1 MRKILIVIILGLL
14 AVTVMAQEK
23 QVPFFPESKTYTI
36 TKKVAKKSGLFSE
49 YKQFEEAKLFV
60 LPDSSFILEILYNEG
75 GFILKDRDL
84 MSKSEKAAF
93 IKQLKEKGSA
103 NNATLEIDQS
113 GRSALL
119 LGNTLMGLSYY
130 GPTMIGMLDLND
142 YKLNIAT
149 YMLTAGLGYII
160 PYTTTKKTPVTRAQA
175 SMMFHGQTRGILHG
189 MATAFII
196 DSDYYNDN
204 HEHYNDDGLDYYGS
218 NYEGQKND
226 RRIRYAFGTLFSVG
240 EGIAGFHLAK
250 KWDFGRGEASIFQLG
265 GDVGASYGLLASDVL
280 GLYEDGTPQTVQ
292 TAFGVSLLS
301 SAAGYYFGKKF
312 ADKHEYTLG
321 DAIALRTTIFTGA
334 LVSITLVDYF
344 SDEYESSKPYT
355 VGTILGSAIGGY
367 LGMRHLRNKDLS
379 TGQGILIGL
388 GTTAGCLIGLGF
400 GALIMPENADGPDI
414 LLTGASLGAIGGYLL
429 SSNAIMKKLAFNQN
443 ENFDINFA
451 FNPAALLIKNTNNLR
466 PDYIPSV
473 AAVRI
478 TF

>member
-1 MRKILIVIILGLL
+1 MKNILITIIISFL

-36 TKKVAKKSGLFSE
+36 TKKMAKKSGLFSE
-49 YKQFEEAKLFV
+49 YKQFEEAKLFI
-60 LPDSSFILEILYNEG
+60 LPDSSFVLEVLYKDSG
-75 GFILKDRDL
+75 SILKDRKV
-84 MSKSEKAAF
+84 MSKSEKVAL
-93 IKQLKEKGSA
+93 IQQLKEKGKA
-103 NNATLEIDQS
+103 KNAALEIDHS

-130 GPTMIGMLDLND
+130 APTMIGVLDIDD
-142 YKLNIAT
+142 YKLGIAT
-149 YMLTAGLGYII
+149 YMLTAGLSYII

-204 HEHYNDDGLDYYGS
+204 FEHYNDNGLSYYGS
-218 NYEGQKND
+218 NYEGQMND
-226 RRIRYAFGTLFSVG
+226 RRIRNTFGTLFSIG

-250 KWDFGRGEASIFQLG
+250 KWDFDRGEASMFQLG
-265 GDVGASYGLLASDVL
+265 GDVGLTYGLLASDVL
-280 GLYEDGTPQTVQ
+280 GFYKDPTEHTVQ
-292 TAFGVSLLS
+292 TTFGISLLS

-344 SDEYESSKPYT
+344 SHEYESTKPYT

-429 SSNAIMKKLAFNQN
+429 SSNAIIKKLAFNQN
-443 ENFDINFA
+443 KNFDINFA
-451 FNPAALLIKNTNNLR
+451 FNPAALLLNNSINLR
-466 PDYIPSV
+466 PDYVPTV
-473 AAVRI
+473 ASLMF